1 MFTEYWTS
9 GKSALST
16 LASRFKKDERG
27 VTLVEIVLVLSII
40 GIITVVAYQNFGGAD
55 AAAKGNRFV
64 QETQFMAER
73 AKQAFRSQRG
83 FGTLNAAV
91 ATSLMCDRNVI
102 PTQFCNG
109 GTATDANGGAIT
121 FVFQDTEF
129 TLTRNAV
136 PISVCQEALPE
147 FNTGDTTRPADITV
161 NGGGATQPENID
173 VQQANTLCA
182 NRTNVVAFRYDK
194 R

>member
-1 MFTEYWTS
+1 MFTEYWNT
-9 GKSALST
+9 KKRALNAMMT
-16 LASRFKKDERG
+16 RFRRDERG

-83 FGTLNAAV
+83 FGTIGAAV

-102 PTQFCNG
+102 PTQFCDAG
-109 GTATDANGGAIT
+109 VATDANGGAIT
-121 FVFQDTEF
+121 FDFANTEF
-129 TLTRNAV
+129 TLTRNNV

-147 FNTGDTTRPADITV
+147 FNTGDTTRPAEITV
-161 NGGGATQPENID
+161 NGSNAIPEDID
-173 VQQANTLCA
+173 VQEANNLCSQ
-182 NRTNVVAFRYDK
+182 RTNIVEFLYDK